1 MTTNATDTTDTIS
14 TGGLAL
20 VVLSETHVEQA
31 RKLRQ
36 TRLPEAL
43 LYGLKPRVRLTD
55 QELEFENVPNLLTT
69 LFLDRVALVVYGSC
83 GLVVRCLAPVLRD
96 KHIEPPVL
104 VVDRHASST
113 QPILLLGR
121 HHGGAR
127 LLARIVGQNT
137 KNAGEDEVLET
148 PAAGASFE
156 APPPG
161 WTCRTPEPQEA
172 WRALRTKLA
181 LGQALWVEAPYDLA
195 SLGFLDAGL
204 SSKEERPGE
213 RSGEHTEGPDLL
225 ITVFREPG
233 PQQRD
238 TPKQDEKT
246 RYENRY
252 ETRNGPSSR
261 HASPASRISP
271 ASPASRARLI
281 YTPPGL
287 ALGVGMA
294 RGAKVETVCA
304 FILACL
310 ERAGLEPAA
319 VAVLGSLTLKADEAG
334 LHALAQRL
342 SCPLRF
348 FEPPE
353 LASLGVPN
361 PSEAVRHAVG
371 TPSVAEAAALLMAG
385 AGGQLLMPK
394 QKNAMCTVA
403 VAASRE
409 PLVASRVPGRT
420 LGRLAIVGLGPGAE
434 AYRSPRATVALAES
448 RHWVG
453 YQFYLDQV
461 PPGSHAQRHAFPL
474 GTEVERVDYALDLA
488 EKGEKVA
495 LVCSGDPNIYGLASL
510 VAERL
515 AGARPP
521 MRRGVQWEVVPSLT
535 AMQLA
540 AARLGGFLGHDF
552 CAISL
557 SDLLT
562 PAAVIRNRVRH
573 AAQADFVCALYNP
586 QSDNRRILLPETLA
600 LFRRY
605 RGPQTPV
612 VWARSLGRPQ
622 ERVQTY
628 RLGAFLAET
637 SETID
642 QVDMMSL
649 VLVGSRTSQYTELAG
664 RTLGWTPRGYGTES
678 GSGSGSGPIDPG
690 N

>member
-1 MTTNATDTTDTIS
+1 MTTDTINPEPG
-14 TGGLAL
+14 TDPGGTELGTGLAL
-20 VVLSETHVEQA
+20 VVLSESSVEPA

-69 LFLDRVALVVYGSC
+69 LFLNRVALVVYGSC

-96 KHIEPPVL
+96 KHLEPPVL

-121 HHGGAR
+121 HHGGEQ
-127 LLARIVGQNT
+127 LLARCVGQDAKDT
-137 KNAGEDEVLET
+137 KEDELLDN
-148 PAAGASFE
+148 PAAAGAGASLE

-172 WRALRTKLA
+172 WRAMRTKLA
-181 LGQALWVEAPYDLA
+181 LGQRLWIETPYDLA
-195 SLGFLDAGL
+195 SLGLLDAGL
-204 SSKEERPGE
+204 ASKEERPGE
-213 RSGEHTEGPDLL
+213 RSEERTTEGPDLL
-225 ITVFREPG
+225 ITVFREPS
-233 PQQRD
+233 PQQKK
-238 TPKQDEKT
+238 TPGQEEET
-246 RYENRY
+246 RH
-252 ETRNGPSSR
+252 ETRNRPSSR
-261 HASPASRISP
+261 QSSRASGVASRG
-271 ASPASRARLI
+271 ASRARLV

-310 ERAGLEPAA
+310 ERAGLDPAA

-342 SCPLRF
+342 RCPLRF
-348 FEPPE
+348 FEPHE

-361 PSEAVRHAVG
+361 PSEAVRQAVG

-385 AGGQLLMPK
+385 AGSQLLMPK

-409 PLVASRVPGRT
+409 PLVPSRIPGRA
-420 LGRLAIVGLGPGAE
+420 LGHLAIVGLGPGAG
-434 AYRSPRATVALAES
+434 AYRSPRATIALAES

-461 PPGSHAQRHAFPL
+461 PPAPHAQCHAFPL

-515 AGARPP
+515 AGARSP
-521 MRRGVQWEVVPSLT
+521 MRRGIQWEVVPSIT

-562 PAAVIRNRVRH
+562 PAAVIRSRVRH

-605 RGPQTPV
+605 RGPQTPL

-622 ERVQTY
+622 EWVQTY

-637 SETID
+637 IE

-664 RTLGWTPRGYGTES
+664 RTLGWTPRGYGA
-678 GSGSGSGPIDPG
+678 GSGSG
-690 N
+690 